1 MRFLIVKNKIK
12 LNELWKFVKVCEYN
26 FHENIHELSQK
37 QKQKQSQAPI
47 LFKFENY
54 KHRLSQQSIYKF
66 KIIYQISD
74 F

>member
-1 MRFLIVKNKIK
+1 MRFLIVKNNIK
-12 LNELWKFVKVCEYN
+12 TYELWNFVKVCEYN

-37 QKQKQSQAPI
+37 QKTNKKQSQAPI

-66 KIIYQISD
+66 WK
-74 F
+74 